1 MIVIVLGDCDFII
14 VALSVAFFFFG
25 ASVVVSMASLSFL
38 LTYDGL

>member
-1 MIVIVLGDCDFII
+1 MIVTVLGDYDFII
-14 VALSVAFFFFG
+14 AALSVAFFFG